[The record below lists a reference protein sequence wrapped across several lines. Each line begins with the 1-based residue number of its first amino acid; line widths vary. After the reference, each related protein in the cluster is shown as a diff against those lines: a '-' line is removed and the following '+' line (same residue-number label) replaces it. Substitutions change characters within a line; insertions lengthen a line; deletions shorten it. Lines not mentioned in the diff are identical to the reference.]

1 MNNGI
6 SMSPR
11 GITSPLYGELTTPG
25 ENTGMYHIW
34 KALHL
39 LADACDTLAQF
50 HSIDL
55 TDPAREHADI
65 AYKGPYVA

>member
-1 MNNGI
+1 MECMQLHVEYN
-6 SMSPR
+6 
-11 GITSPLYGELTTPG
+11 PLCMETTPG

-55 TDPAREHADI
+55 TGPYTDPAREHADI
-65 AYKGPYVA
+65 AYKGHYVA